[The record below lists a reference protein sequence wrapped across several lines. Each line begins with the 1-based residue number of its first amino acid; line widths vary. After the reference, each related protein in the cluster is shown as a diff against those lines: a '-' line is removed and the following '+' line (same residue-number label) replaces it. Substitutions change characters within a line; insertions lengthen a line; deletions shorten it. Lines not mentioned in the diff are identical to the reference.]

1 MENNSIFDLISQ
13 LLGIDMLVD
22 KSDVNAYDAR
32 NNEFE
37 KITMYSFF
45 NHLIDSYNKFMN
57 NVDDDN
63 NIVTNTEP
71 NEIPKWAKVTPSD

>member
-1 MENNSIFDLISQ
+1 MEESNIFDLISQ

-22 KSDVNAYDAR
+22 ESDVNAYDAKK
-32 NNEFE
+32 NEFE
-37 KITMYSFF
+37 KITMYSYF
-45 NHLIDSYNKFMN
+45 NHLIDTYNKFMN

-71 NEIPKWAKVTPSD
+71 NEIPKWANVTPSE

>member
-1 MENNSIFDLISQ
+1 MENNNIFDLISQ

-32 NNEFE
+32 KNEFE
-37 KITMYSFF
+37 KITMYGFF

-71 NEIPKWAKVTPSD
+71 TEIPKWAKVTPSE